1 MLLFFGSEVVF
12 DVEELSDFLDGFVL
26 DQRGDFSAGKLEEGL
41 DVEVVGGHD
50 ELEENFLLQVDVVCV
65 PRVNN

>member
-1 MLLFFGSEVVF
+1 LLFFGSEVVF

>member
-1 MLLFFGSEVVF
+1 LLLFFGSEVVF